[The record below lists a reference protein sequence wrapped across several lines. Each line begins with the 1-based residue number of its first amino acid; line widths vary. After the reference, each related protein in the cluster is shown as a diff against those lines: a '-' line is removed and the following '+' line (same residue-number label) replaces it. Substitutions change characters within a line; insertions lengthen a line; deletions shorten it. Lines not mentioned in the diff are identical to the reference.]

1 MKFIRMKSV
10 LTLMVLGL
18 KYCFQMVRFN
28 KRRLQEIESAFFS
41 TGKFCHAKLAGKGV
55 E

>member
-1 MKFIRMKSV
+1 MKSV

-18 KYCFQMVRFN
+18 KYCFRVIRFN
-28 KRRLQEIESAFFS
+28 KRRLQQAESTFLP
-41 TGKFCHAKLAGKGV
+41 TGKFSHAKLGGKGV